1 VSPTIFRDGPF
12 RFFFFFFFFFSR
24 EETRIHVHVQ
34 TAEGEAKFWI
44 EPRIARAR
52 NYELADQDLKR
63 ALQLIVEHEQEIRDA
78 WTRHFGS

>member
-1 VSPTIFRDGPF
+1 MSPTVFRDCPF
-12 RFFFFFFFFFSR
+12 RFFFFSR

-44 EPRIARAR
+44 EPQIELAR
-52 NYELADQDLKR
+52 NHELSDQDLRR
-63 ALQLIVEHEQEIRDA
+63 ALELIIEHEQEIRDA